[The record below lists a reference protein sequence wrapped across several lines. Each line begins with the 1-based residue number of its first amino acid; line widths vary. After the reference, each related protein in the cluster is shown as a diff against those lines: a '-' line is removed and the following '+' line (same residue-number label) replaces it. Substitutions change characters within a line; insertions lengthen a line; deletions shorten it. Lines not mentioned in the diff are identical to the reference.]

1 MSGAEHLAANVIGPI
16 RNHIAV
22 ATSTTTELI
31 MTLSS
36 TSHLGNNPA
45 DWYGQYLSLQPEGG
59 DVYFFLS
66 TDGSASPGGSI
77 NKTNAATT
85 TSRPWLVK
93 DGQRFDFRLAKMK
106 SAALGTFQYT
116 TKIWH
121 EASAATKLRV
131 YVSSAMD
138 NKPPNEPGG

>member
-22 ATSTTTELI
+22 ATSTTTEFI

-36 TSHLGNNPA
+36 TSHLGNTPG

-66 TDGSASPGGSI
+66 TDGSAAPGGSI
-77 NKTNAATT
+77 DKTNAATT

-93 DGQRFDFRLAKMK
+93 DGQRFDFRLAWMK
-106 SAALGTFQYT
+106 NAAGVFAWS

-131 YVSSAMD
+131 YPSSALA
-138 NKPPNEPGG
+138 NKAPNEPGQ